1 MRAAVAAMIALLGA
15 ATSASAQSDPL
26 PSWRNGAAKAAI
38 IESIVR
44 VTTPGDV
51 GFVPATERM
60 AVFDNDATLGPE
72 QSDLSYG
79 PMVELLALLRRAG
92 FRTRTVSAGSG
103 DVLRVFIGRQD
114 KARPEATTREWI
126 VVDLKRD
133 WKVTHPLRFAT
144 IPGPVLPDAW
154 LSSQPRLPFII
165 R

>member
-1 MRAAVAAMIALLGA
+1 MRAAVVAMLALMGA
-15 ATSASAQSDPL
+15 AASASAQSDPL

-51 GFVPATERM
+51 GFVPAGERM

-72 QSDLSYG
+72 QSHLAYG
-79 PMVELLALLRRAG
+79 PMVELLALLRRTG

-114 KARPEATTREWI
+114 KASPEATTREWI

-144 IPGPVLPDAW
+144 IPGPVLPDVG
-154 LSSQPRLPFII
+154 LRSQTLPPFII